1 MNNYH
6 VAIAIK
12 ALELM
17 AEHCRV
23 QVEQCK
29 DSQEPQAI
37 KHCEVCKFWH
47 KAATEALEE
56 FSEALESP
64 AADPTKEE

>member
-1 MNNYH
+1 MKAYH
-6 VAIAIK
+6 IAIAIK

-23 QVEQCK
+23 QVEQFK

-47 KAATEALEE
+47 QAATEALEE
-56 FSEALESP
+56 LSEALESP
-64 AADPTKEE
+64 AADTTKEE